1 MTKEFKA
8 LRTEDFNAFT
18 FDPRTKL
25 VLIACLSSM
34 AVLMNRLMLLAA
46 LFLVSL
52 LLILFFRINVKGVWK
67 RTKALLAVVVFIALA
82 QSLFSEG
89 GQALIRL
96 GSLELLTTG
105 GLIHAGEFILRMLI
119 IITSAAILTTC
130 GSRNVIQ
137 GLVQWK
143 LPYEIAFMAALGIRF
158 IPVFGEEFRDAK
170 TAIQLRGID
179 IKALK
184 IKQKTEVYASLFQPV
199 VAGALVKAKTLSLSM
214 EMRGFR
220 SCPSRVSYR
229 VLRLKSPDYVVM
241 GVALILTAGV
251 LILYYTGF

>member
-1 MTKEFKA
+1 VTKEFKA
-8 LRTEDFNAFT
+8 LRTEGFNAFT

-25 VLIACLSSM
+25 VLIACLSSV

-82 QSLFSEG
+82 QSLFGEG
-89 GQALIRL
+89 GQALITL
-96 GSLELLTTG
+96 GSLELLTAG
-105 GLIHAGEFILRMLI
+105 GLVLAGEFILRMLI

-199 VAGALVKAKTLSLSM
+199 VAGALVKAKALSLSM

-220 SCPSRVSYR
+220 SCPNRVSYR